1 MFNLPINVKEI
12 LKDYKNSLKDY
23 IDNKV
28 NSDHFKGIRVTW
40 GIYSH
45 RGGKFFMARIRIPA
59 GLITPPQLKILASVS
74 KKYGDG
80 ILHITTRQ
88 DIQIHNIKIE
98 NTIKIM
104 EELNNY
110 ELSPRGGGGN
120 TVRNII
126 ACPLSGV
133 CEEEVFDVRSYATSL
148 TENLLSRAT
157 SFNLPR
163 KFKISFSGCSKDCS
177 GVLVNDIGLL
187 ASHKEKEEGFKVFV
201 GGGMG
206 ANSRLGKM
214 LEEFIPEEDLG
225 YCVTA
230 IKNIFYRM
238 GDRKNRHHNRL
249 RFLIED
255 IGYEKFKQYYIQ
267 ELEALK
273 DKEYISLRKISFPG
287 KNDTVTEIPK
297 IDNKQYKQFLEYNV
311 QSQKQ
316 KGFQSVEIRI
326 PQGDLYSQKLE
337 ALAGIEKDFK
347 GIEFRLSQNQ
357 NLIICWVKNQDV
369 YKLFLRLKEIA
380 GDFLYPETLLD
391 TVSCKGARTCNLGLC
406 NSPDLA
412 KEIEDMIGKNFKDNK
427 LFDKLNIKIN
437 GCPNACGQH
446 PVGKLSFHGLVRKVD
461 NRPVPFYK
469 FLIGGKKD
477 AENTRLSEKVGI
489 IPARNIP
496 KFLLALLKELERVIG
511 GKKDLDQFLVEEA
524 KDIAGG
530 ILKDFAYVPP
540 YSEDRDFYIDW
551 GKTEEFSLAGIG
563 PGECGAGVIDII
575 ESDLKEAK
583 ISLGEAEKENYSF
596 ENIKKTL
603 LISSRALLVV
613 KGIEITEEVE
623 VLKNFKEKFIDEGV
637 VSDYFSDIVDVFK
650 STSKES
656 SLEER
661 KEKFIYAKK
670 LLENIKNLYKNMDSS
685 FNFPKIKQK
694 IQKESNHF
702 LDLKGTLCPLNYVKA
717 KLFLENLESGTILEI
732 LLDEGEPMNN
742 VPKSLENDGH
752 QILKKEKLKGFYRI
766 LVKNK

>member
-1 MFNLPINVKEI
+1 MFNLPINVKEK
-12 LKDYKNSLKDY
+12 LKDYKTSLKEY
-23 IDNKV
+23 IDDKM
-28 NSDHFKGIRVTW
+28 SSTHFKGIRVPW

-45 RGGKFFMARIRIPA
+45 RGGKLYMVRIRIPA
-59 GLITPPQLKILASVS
+59 GLVTPSQLKILASVS
-74 KKYGDG
+74 RKYGNG
-80 ILHITTRQ
+80 ILHVTTRQ
-88 DIQIHNIKIE
+88 DIQIHSVKIE

-104 EELNNY
+104 EELDKY

-126 ACPLSGV
+126 ACPLSGI
-133 CEEEVFDVRSYATSL
+133 CEKEVFDVRNYASSL
-148 TENLLSRAT
+148 TEDLLSRAT

-177 GVLVNDIGLL
+177 GVLINDIGFL
-187 ASHKEKEEGFKVFV
+187 ASHKEKEKGFKVFV

-225 YCVTA
+225 YCVMA
-230 IKNIFYRM
+230 IKNIFYKM

-249 RFLIED
+249 RFLIEN
-255 IGYEKFKQYYIQ
+255 ISYKKFKQYYIQ
-267 ELEALK
+267 ELEAIK
-273 DKEYISLRKISFPG
+273 EKEYISLRKISFPEK
-287 KNDTVTEIPK
+287 KNTVMEIP
-297 IDNKQYKQFLEYNV
+297 IVDNKQYRQFLKYNV

-316 KGFQSVEIRI
+316 KGFQCVEVRI
-326 PQGDLYSQKLE
+326 PQGDLKSHKLE
-337 ALAGIEKDFK
+337 ELVEIEKDFK

-357 NLIICWVKNQDV
+357 NLIICWVKNQNI
-369 YKLFLRLKEIA
+369 YKLFIRLKEITD
-380 GDFLYPETLLD
+380 DFLYPGTLLD
-391 TVSCKGARTCNLGLC
+391 TVSCKGAQTCNLGLC

-446 PVGKLSFHGLVRKVD
+446 PIGRLSFHGLVRKVD

-477 AENTRLSEKVGI
+477 AGNTRLSEKVGI
-489 IPARNIP
+489 IPSRNVP
-496 KFLLALLKELERVIG
+496 KFLLALLKELEGINE
-511 GKKDLDQFLVEEA
+511 GKKDLDQLLVEEA

-530 ILKDFAYVPP
+530 LLKDFAYVPP

-563 PGECGAGVIDII
+563 PGECGAGVMDII
-575 ESDLKEAK
+575 ESDLLEAK
-583 ISLGEAEKENYSF
+583 VSLEEAERENYSI
-596 ENIKKTL
+596 ENIRKTILMSSRSL
-603 LISSRALLVV
+603 LIV
-613 KGIEITEEVE
+613 KGIEISNEAEI
-623 VLKNFKEKFIDEGV
+623 LQNFKEKFIDEGI
-637 VSDYFSDIVDVFK
+637 VSDYYSSIVDVFK
-650 STSKES
+650 STGKES

-670 LLENIKNLYKNMDSS
+670 LLEHINDLYKKMDSS